1 MKQQV
6 DRIRKVLDI
15 MYDNLNIDL
24 YKINNGKVSTVDVN
38 ENNRVVPFDLVKDN
52 VRDIINQL
60 RKLEE
65 LY

>member
-1 MKQQV
+1 MKEQV

>member
-1 MKQQV
+1 
-6 DRIRKVLDI
+6 
-15 MYDNLNIDL
+15 MYDKLNVDL

-65 LY
+65 L

>member
-1 MKQQV
+1 MKEQI

-15 MYDNLNIDL
+15 MYDKLNVDL
-24 YKINNGKVSTVDVN
+24 YKSNNGKVSTVDVN

-65 LY
+65 L

>member
-1 MKQQV
+1 MKEQI

-15 MYDNLNIDL
+15 MYDKLNVDL
-24 YKINNGKVSTVDVN
+24 YKINNGKVSTVNVN

-65 LY
+65 L

>member
-1 MKQQV
+1 MKEQI

-15 MYDNLNIDL
+15 MYDKLNVDL

-52 VRDIINQL
+52 IRDIINQL

-65 LY
+65 L

>member
-1 MKQQV
+1 MKEQI

-15 MYDNLNIDL
+15 MYDKLNVDL

-38 ENNRVVPFDLVKDN
+38 EKNRVVPFDLVKDN
-52 VRDIINQL
+52 IRDIINQL

-65 LY
+65 S

>member
-1 MKQQV
+1 MKEQI

-52 VRDIINQL
+52 IRDIINQL

-65 LY
+65 L

>member
-1 MKQQV
+1 MKEQV

-38 ENNRVVPFDLVKDN
+38 ENNRVVPFELVKDN

-65 LY
+65 L

>member
-1 MKQQV
+1 MKEQI

-15 MYDNLNIDL
+15 MYDKLNVDL

-65 LY
+65 L

>member
-1 MKQQV
+1 MKEQV
-6 DRIRKVLDI
+6 DRIRRVLDI

>member
-1 MKQQV
+1 MKEQV

-38 ENNRVVPFDLVKDN
+38 ENNRVVPFDLVNEYK
-52 VRDIINQL
+52 
-60 RKLEE
+60 
-65 LY
+65 